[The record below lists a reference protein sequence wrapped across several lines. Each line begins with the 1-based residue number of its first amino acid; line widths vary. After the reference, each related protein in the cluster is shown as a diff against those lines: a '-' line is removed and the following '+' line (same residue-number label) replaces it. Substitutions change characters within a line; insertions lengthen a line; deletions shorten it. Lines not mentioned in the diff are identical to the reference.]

1 MSRKRKQN
9 IFERSVFFFMGLLIG
24 IFLIWPDIVRKDSR
38 NCFMKIIK
46 DGSDGSV
53 ELSTIFS
60 INPSYLLKIKNTKNK
75 YKKILLIG
83 DSCFR

>member
-1 MSRKRKQN
+1 MNRKRKKI
-9 IFERSVFFFMGLLIG
+9 IFERTVFFLVGLLTG

-38 NCFMKIIK
+38 NCFYIIK
-46 DGSDGSV
+46 DGSDGNV
-53 ELSTIFS
+53 QINTIFS
-60 INPSYLLKIKNTKNK
+60 INPSYLVKIKNTENK

>member
-1 MSRKRKQN
+1 MPRQKKQN
-9 IFERSVFFFMGLLIG
+9 IFERSVFFFIGLLTG
-24 IFLIWPDIVRKDSR
+24 IFLIWPDIVKKDSR

-46 DGSDGSV
+46 DGSDGNV
-53 ELSTIFS
+53 QLSTIFS
-60 INPSYLLKIKNTKNK
+60 INPSYLLKIKNTQNK